1 MTQTSIQEENAIRLG
16 SLRVLIGADASS
28 LVDIGTIRSGVF
40 NNLSENQEVAFD
52 NAPSLRKF
60 VNGNKAS
67 LACEI
72 QEINLT
78 NIAVM
83 DGGLLTLDTVAGTLV
98 SGESQAVASGAW
110 AYEKFIALENQ
121 NGDGSKPTINS
132 VTGGTDGALTV
143 NDDYFVTQVGN
154 QWGIVVRD
162 GTNTTTENQSITV
175 DYDYTPNASKRIT
188 FNETGT
194 KNTFYMRLINTDADG
209 NRLMFDLERVT
220 NTTPISLPFA
230 SDAEAEVASL
240 PVTLEGY
247 VVSNG
252 WVDEQQTT

>member
-132 VTGGTDGALTV
+132 VTGGTNGALTV

-162 GTNTTTENQSITV
+162 GPNADTESQSITIN
-175 DYDYTPNASKRIT
+175 YDYTPNASKRIT
-188 FNETGT
+188 LNQSGN
-194 KNTFYMRLINTDADG
+194 KVPFYMQLTNTDADG
-209 NRLMFDLERVT
+209 NIMTFDIENVT
-220 NTTPISLPFA
+220 NTTPISIPFA
-230 SDAEAEVASL
+230 TDAGDDVASL

-247 VVSNG
+247 MVENG
-252 WVDEQQTT
+252 WVDEQQAT

>member
-1 MTQTSIQEENAIRLG
+1 MTQTSIQQENAVRFG
-16 SLRVLIGADASS
+16 SLRVLIGEDASS
-28 LVDIGTIRSGVF
+28 LVDIGVIRSGVF
-40 NNLSENQEVAFD
+40 NNLAENQEIPFD
-52 NAPSLRKF
+52 NANPIRRVS
-60 VNGNKAS
+60 NGNKVS

-78 NIAVM
+78 NLAVI
-83 DGGLLTLDTVAGTLV
+83 DGGLLTLDTVAGTLEAGV
-98 SGESQAVASGAW
+98 DQVVASGAW
-110 AYEKFIALENQ
+110 AYEKFIALANQ

-132 VTGGTDGALTV
+132 VTGGTNGALTV
-143 NDDYFVTQVGN
+143 NDDYFVTQVGD

-162 GTNTTTENQSITV
+162 GTNTTTESQNLVIQ
-175 DYDYTPNASKRIT
+175 YDYTPNASKRIT

-194 KNTFYMRLINTDADG
+194 KDTFYMRLTNTDADG
-209 NRLMFDLERVT
+209 NVMRFDVERVT

-230 SDAEAEVASL
+230 SDADAEVASL

-247 VVSNG
+247 MVSNG